1 MGTASGRGGIVKRLL
16 SGGRAALAVKA
27 ATGFAVAALAVVAAA
42 AATEAAITGSA
53 DPANWGQQVRLQV
66 IACKAALETG
76 EHGIGP
82 CVSAF
87 ASQHGQLL
95 SGPASGAR
103 LNHGN
108 GNANGHDKAAKD
120 KGKGKANG
128 HGHGQT
134 SHKPDHTVAVS
145 NSAGD

>member
-1 MGTASGRGGIVKRLL
+1 MGMPSGRGEIVKRLL

-87 ASQHGQLL
+87 ASQHGQLM
-95 SGPASGAR
+95 SGHASGAR

-108 GNANGHDKAAKD
+108 GHDKAAKAKD
-120 KGKGKANG
+120 NGKGKANG

-134 SHKPDHTVAVS
+134 SHKPDHTVVVS
-145 NSAGD
+145 DSAGD

>member
-1 MGTASGRGGIVKRLL
+1 MKGLL
-16 SGGRAALAVKA
+16 SGGISALVVKA
-27 ATGFAVAALAVVAAA
+27 TTGFAVAALAVVAAA
-42 AATEAAITGSA
+42 AVTEAAITGSA
-53 DPANWGQQVRLQV
+53 DPANWGQRVRLQV

-95 SGPASGAR
+95 SAHASGAR

-108 GNANGHDKAAKD
+108 GSANGQNKAAKAKD

-134 SHKPDHTVAVS
+134 SHKPDHTVVVS
-145 NSAGD
+145 DSAGD

>member
-1 MGTASGRGGIVKRLL
+1 MKRLL

-27 ATGFAVAALAVVAAA
+27 ATGFAVAALAMVSAAA
-42 AATEAAITGSA
+42 VAEAAITVSA
-53 DPANWGQQVRLQV
+53 DPANWGQQVRQQV
-66 IACKAALETG
+66 IACKAALESG
-76 EHGIGP
+76 QHGIGP

-87 ASQHGQLL
+87 ASHHGQVM
-95 SGPASGAR
+95 SGRASGAR

-108 GNANGHDKAAKD
+108 GNAKGHDQAAKSND

-128 HGHGQT
+128 HGNGQT

>member
-1 MGTASGRGGIVKRLL
+1 MKGVL
-16 SGGRAALAVKA
+16 SGARAALAVKA

-53 DPANWGQQVRLQV
+53 DPSNWGQQVRQQV
-66 IACKAALETG
+66 IACKAALASG
-76 EHGIGP
+76 EHGIGQ

-87 ASQHGQLL
+87 ASQHGQEM
-95 SGPASGAR
+95 SGRASGAR

-108 GNANGHDKAAKD
+108 GNANGHGKASKENSNASG
-120 KGKGKANG
+120 KGKGTG

-134 SHKPDHTVAVS
+134 SHKPDHAVAVS
-145 NSAGD
+145 DGAGD